1 MSFPTHED
9 VWLLPI
15 LYIGDISSE
24 IYMFQILEVTYKEH
38 HFELLLYTLCLLA
51 FIHSFFISLDRYLQ
65 NTYYMPCTVLGD
77 KLYIH
82 MLLIFFIICFI
93 ILMGFPGGSDSKE
106 SACNAGDLG
115 PISGSGRSPGEGNG
129 KPLQYSC
136 LENSMDRGAWPTT
149 LQSMGSQRVGYN

>member
-1 MSFPTHED
+1 
-9 VWLLPI
+9 
-15 LYIGDISSE
+15 
-24 IYMFQILEVTYKEH
+24 MFQILEVTYKEH

-106 SACNAGDLG
+106 SVCN
-115 PISGSGRSPGEGNG
+115 
-129 KPLQYSC
+129 
-136 LENSMDRGAWPTT
+136 
-149 LQSMGSQRVGYN
+149 V